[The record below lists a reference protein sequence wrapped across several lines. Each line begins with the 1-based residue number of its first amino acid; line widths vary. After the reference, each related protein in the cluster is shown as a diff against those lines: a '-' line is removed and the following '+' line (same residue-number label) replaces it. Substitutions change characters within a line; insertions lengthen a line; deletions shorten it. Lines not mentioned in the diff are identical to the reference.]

1 MPMDPAGG
9 PYAWRPELTQE
20 ERARRLDAALAKV
33 PFVQGLN
40 NHEGSRMTAVRP
52 AMAWLAEELQ
62 RRGLYLVDSRTS
74 AATVAASE
82 AQRIGLAS
90 VSRDVFLDNEATPE
104 AVSAQLQ
111 AGVALARKQG
121 SALLIGHP
129 HKATLDVLARSCR
142 SCAPR
147 ASSWY
152 RRRCSSA
159 SAATATSTHARRR
172 TEAGFTGVAAAVKVT
187 SSSFLHGR
195 TDGPPFLPCP
205 CSPPPCWSQAR
216 FPSVSS
222 GSSPAPSS
230 R

>member
-129 HKATLDVLARSCR
+129 HKATSTCWRGAAEAAR
-142 SCAPR
+142 PGHR
-147 ASSWY
+147 AGTAADAH
-152 RRRCSSA
+152 RRARQPQRQPTPGAALNPGLPA
-159 SAATATSTHARRR
+159 SRQRLR
-172 TEAGFTGVAAAVKVT
+172 
-187 SSSFLHGR
+187 
-195 TDGPPFLPCP
+195 
-205 CSPPPCWSQAR
+205 
-216 FPSVSS
+216 
-222 GSSPAPSS
+222 
-230 R
+230 